1 MSYHRCDV
9 PEHADLEDEVRRLT
23 SEVQEEH
30 RWSSGWR
37 DLALRTEAEVKR
49 LRDGIAAFRQVA
61 ENEVGTY
68 ECSCVEGG
76 STMDV
81 SDRDKL
87 EAAEEALYA
96 LLDGAS

>member
-49 LRDGIAAFRQVA
+49 LRDGIAWLT
-61 ENEVGTY
+61 ESYHSPEVVTS
-68 ECSCVEGG
+68 EL
-76 STMDV
+76 
-81 SDRDKL
+81 R
-87 EAAEEALYA
+87 A
-96 LLDGAS
+96 LLDGEDDA